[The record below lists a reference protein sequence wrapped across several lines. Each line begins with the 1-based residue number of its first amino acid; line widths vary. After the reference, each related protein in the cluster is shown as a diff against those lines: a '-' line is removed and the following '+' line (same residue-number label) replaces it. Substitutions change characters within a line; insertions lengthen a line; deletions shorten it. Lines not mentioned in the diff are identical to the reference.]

1 METTNFVDRVNTLDK
16 QSSSLYNELAE
27 IMGEI
32 DKHMEKEGTPYD
44 DYADVYD
51 DMDAAFGALNRAVL
65 KLKLRALVADTGY
78 SPAAVG

>member
-1 METTNFVDRVNTLDK
+1 
-16 QSSSLYNELAE
+16 
-27 IMGEI
+27 
-32 DKHMEKEGTPYD
+32 MEKEGTPYD